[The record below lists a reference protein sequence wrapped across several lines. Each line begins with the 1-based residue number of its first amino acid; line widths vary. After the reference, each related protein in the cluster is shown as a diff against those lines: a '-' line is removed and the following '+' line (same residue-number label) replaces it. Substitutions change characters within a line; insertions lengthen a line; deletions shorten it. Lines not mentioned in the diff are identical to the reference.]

1 MRSAHSLSKAQ
12 LKRYAR
18 LREKKIRDAEH
29 LFLAEGDRVVH
40 QLLCTLPHPDVLVA
54 LLFNQ
59 SAPPHQPV
67 TLYRDKHFF
76 LSPKE
81 FASIADVEE
90 PQSLM
95 AVFKQPH
102 YTFGDILHRQQHAQ
116 PSLILALDGLQDAGN
131 VGTVLRTAAWF
142 NASAVISDT
151 RTADFF
157 SPKVV
162 RSSAGSIFS
171 LPLVRSANFLHDL
184 AALKAAGFTCY
195 ASAPTGTSLDSVQF
209 APKSL
214 LIIGSEGAGVSP
226 SVMALADTTICIH
239 GNSKAVESLNAAVAT
254 GIIVSAI
261 SRELKLVDY

>member
-1 MRSAHSLSKAQ
+1 VRPAHFLSKAQ

-40 QLLCTLPHPDVLVA
+40 QLLCTLPHPDMLVA

-81 FASIADVEE
+81 FANIADVEE

-102 YTFGDILHRQQHAQ
+102 HSFDDVLHRHSTLNSHSSLLSMACKMRAMWA
-116 PSLILALDGLQDAGN
+116 PSCA
-131 VGTVLRTAAWF
+131 
-142 NASAVISDT
+142 
-151 RTADFF
+151 
-157 SPKVV
+157 
-162 RSSAGSIFS
+162 
-171 LPLVRSANFLHDL
+171 LPLGSM
-184 AALKAAGFTCY
+184 
-195 ASAPTGTSLDSVQF
+195 SV
-209 APKSL
+209 L
-214 LIIGSEGAGVSP
+214 L
-226 SVMALADTTICIH
+226 
-239 GNSKAVESLNAAVAT
+239 
-254 GIIVSAI
+254 
-261 SRELKLVDY
+261 

>member
-40 QLLCTLPHPDVLVA
+40 QLLCTLPHPDMLVA

-59 SAPPHQPV
+59 SAPLHQPV

-90 PQSLM
+90 PQNLM

-102 YTFGDILHRQQHAQ
+102 YTFDDILHRQQHAQ
-116 PSLILALDGLQDAGN
+116 LSLILALDGLQDAGN

-184 AALKAAGFTCY
+184 AALKAVGFTCY
-195 ASAPTGTSLDSVQF
+195 ASAQLALHLTRY
-209 APKSL
+209 SL
-214 LIIGSEGAGVSP
+214 LP
-226 SVMALADTTICIH
+226 
-239 GNSKAVESLNAAVAT
+239 KAF
-254 GIIVSAI
+254 
-261 SRELKLVDY
+261 